1 MDWAG
6 RTEGRGNAGETA
18 DSFFHP
24 SGPSRPGNLIQ
35 RKSLILQPEL
45 VRGGGRPPFHPGN
58 PGLDVLNDSFRDLTK
73 EKLKSEIINQ
83 ACQMNESHLLLSS

>member
-6 RTEGRGNAGETA
+6 RTEGRGNAGDTA

-35 RKSLILQPEL
+35 RKSLILGPEL
-45 VRGGGRPPFHPGN
+45 ARGGGRPPFHPGN
-58 PGLDVLNDSFRDLTK
+58 PGLDRFLEKEVFREVVNK
-73 EKLKSEIINQ
+73 EISAK
-83 ACQMNESHLLLSS
+83 